1 VVAVAAKGG
10 PEIPLAEFCD
20 VSSWSEP
27 AKLKIPE
34 TRKPPPATRKGTR
47 WVNIWATWCKPCI
60 KEMPMLAEW
69 TGRFKKAGM
78 ATSLD
83 FVSVDE
89 EAATLA
95 TFMKGHPEIPST
107 LHLKDPEALAPWLTA
122 LGLDPGAGLPIH
134 IFADQAGTLKC
145 VRAAAI
151 SESHYATIE
160 KLLK

>member
-1 VVAVAAKGG
+1 
-10 PEIPLAEFCD
+10 
-20 VSSWSEP
+20 
-27 AKLKIPE
+27 
-34 TRKPPPATRKGTR
+34 
-47 WVNIWATWCKPCI
+47 
-60 KEMPMLAEW
+60 MLSEW
-69 TGRFKKAGM
+69 TQRFKKAGM

-107 LHLKDPEALAPWLTA
+107 LHLKDPEALPPWLTA

-134 IFADQAGTLKC
+134 IFADAQGVLKC
-145 VRAAAI
+145 IRAAAI
-151 SESHYATIE
+151 SENHYATIE